1 MKLHQKKSYLI
12 SQDEGKHDGRKW
24 PRLTQVIYF
33 LFILFIFLYVI
44 YFFFERS
51 YYVKTEG
58 IIEVAK
64 QRIAATHGGKIEQF
78 TLARGDSFK
87 VGDKLA
93 VIGSS
98 RYCSPPAVDTR
109 SAQLAFNIKDEEI
122 DLSGLLKEK
131 ALLERIAAQRSPVD
145 ASIRRALE
153 LNAPLL
159 QNPQTDSIKLLEK
172 QNEIDIQRLRIAN
185 LNQRLLLHRR
195 ATVTTNNDPSCSKE
209 TILAPFDGYVFS
221 TTFSQDEVS
230 KRGETIMTI
239 VADIAE
245 VNIEIYLDN
254 DMFDSAQPQQSF
266 NVILPNGVSSEAVVS
281 EIFSSAITRPERE
294 WNDYKPVIPDLKA
307 NLVPVNMN
315 DIDMWKQYDRY
326 SVSVK
331 GTK

>member
-12 SQDEGKHDGRKW
+12 SQDEGRHDRRKW
-24 PRLTQVIYF
+24 PRATQIIYF

-44 YFFFERS
+44 YFFFARS

-78 TLARGDSFK
+78 TMSRGDSFK
-87 VGDKLA
+87 AGDTLA

-98 RYCSPPAVDTR
+98 RFCSPPAADTR
-109 SAQLAFNIKDEEI
+109 SVQLAFNIKDEEI
-122 DLSGLLKEK
+122 DLSGLLKEQ
-131 ALLERIAAQRSPVD
+131 ALLERIEAQPAQAD

-159 QNPQTDSIKLLEK
+159 QNPHTANIKLLEK

-185 LNQRLLLHRR
+185 LKQRLVLHSS
-195 ATVTTNNDPSCSKE
+195 AAVTINNDPSCSKE
-209 TILAPFDGYVFS
+209 TISAPFDGYVFS
-221 TTFSQDEVS
+221 TTFSQNEVS
-230 KRGETIMTI
+230 KRGETIMII
-239 VADIAE
+239 VADIAQ
-245 VNIEIYLDN
+245 VNIEIYLAN

-266 NVILPNGVSSEAVVS
+266 NITLPNGVSSEAMVS
-281 EIFSSAITRPERE
+281 EIFSSAITQAERE
-294 WNDYKPVIPDLKA
+294 WNDYKPVIPELKA
-307 NLVPVNMN
+307 HLVPVNES